1 MSLLKLLLIVLFRDH
16 VKYITA
22 LHLGMV
28 FEDSTSV
35 PPIPQLHFQIFK
47 RNETRCSES

>member
-1 MSLLKLLLIVLFRDH
+1 MKLLLAVLSRDCA
-16 VKYITA
+16 KYITT

-35 PPIPQLHFQIFK
+35 PSISQLLFQIFK
-47 RNETRCSES
+47 RNETKCSET